1 MKLSIGVARFGLLL
15 LIGMMLFLNQP
26 QPLAGAQVATVPP
39 TNTPRGKA
47 QTATRTPTLTRT
59 PTRTRTPTNTRTPTP
74 TRTPTVTPTP
84 VPTMVILG
92 TYTTPVVPPL
102 TAITPAAPSPMPS
115 GDDVVTVLLLGSDT
129 VSHTSA
135 SRTDVIMLLS
145 IDRTAQTVTML
156 HIPRDLY
163 VYVPNYTMVKI
174 NTVVNYGNTT
184 FGPGGGAKLMKDTI
198 LYNLGIKVN
207 FYARVDFAQFEDL
220 IAKLGGLDISV
231 DCAIQGYRLKSPD
244 LDYTKEENYELYT
257 LPVGQ
262 HHLNPYMALWYVRSR
277 GSSSDFDRGRRQM
290 DVLRAM
296 WRQAKEAGLFAQVA
310 TLWPEVQK
318 SVETDMTLSD
328 ILGLVPV
335 GLAVDPAHIQRI
347 ELTLGVHAK
356 AITLDSYALIPIQSA
371 WRAAIQDFV
380 LPPPETRLGGESP
393 IVEVGAALPLKG
405 YDQVAADRLS
415 WEGFTAR
422 VVTNENVVNRDATV
436 IYDYTG
442 NAKPASLQSMMKI
455 LRVDKSAVIQKP
467 DPNRTV
473 DFRVEMGRSYGTC
486 LLALPKDAL
495 TLTPEPG

>member
-1 MKLSIGVARFGLLL
+1 MMLSILPQARFKRQRMPFVLRTLAPQVVMFLLYLPRFARQSNRIGSPGMKLSIGVARFGLLL

-102 TAITPAAPSPMPS
+102 TAIPPAAPSPMPS

-262 HHLNPYMALWYVRSR
+262 HHLNPYMAL
-277 GSSSDFDRGRRQM
+277 
-290 DVLRAM
+290 
-296 WRQAKEAGLFAQVA
+296 
-310 TLWPEVQK
+310 
-318 SVETDMTLSD
+318 
-328 ILGLVPV
+328 
-335 GLAVDPAHIQRI
+335 
-347 ELTLGVHAK
+347 
-356 AITLDSYALIPIQSA
+356 
-371 WRAAIQDFV
+371 
-380 LPPPETRLGGESP
+380 
-393 IVEVGAALPLKG
+393 
-405 YDQVAADRLS
+405 
-415 WEGFTAR
+415 
-422 VVTNENVVNRDATV
+422 
-436 IYDYTG
+436 
-442 NAKPASLQSMMKI
+442 
-455 LRVDKSAVIQKP
+455 
-467 DPNRTV
+467 
-473 DFRVEMGRSYGTC
+473 
-486 LLALPKDAL
+486 
-495 TLTPEPG
+495 